1 MLYKEMRS
9 FKQSW
14 LQKEKQ
20 PFFKKTT
27 TKKNCKEN
35 RSKNYKKEIKF
46 LVRVFGFFFFF
57 ISLVARIFFFLL
69 LSFVCWN
76 YNLIN

>member
-46 LVRVFGFFFFF
+46 LVRVFGFFFFSSF
-57 ISLVARIFFFLL
+57 LWLPEFFFSFAVVCLL
-69 LSFVCWN
+69 EL
-76 YNLIN
+76 

>member
-46 LVRVFGFFFFF
+46 LVLVFGFFFSFLHFF
-57 ISLVARIFFFLL
+57 GCQNFFFSFAVVCLL
-69 LSFVCWN
+69 EL
-76 YNLIN
+76 